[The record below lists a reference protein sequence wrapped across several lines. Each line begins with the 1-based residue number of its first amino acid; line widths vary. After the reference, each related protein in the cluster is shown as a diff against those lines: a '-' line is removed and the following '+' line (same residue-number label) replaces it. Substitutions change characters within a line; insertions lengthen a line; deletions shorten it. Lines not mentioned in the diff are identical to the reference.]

1 MISGYL
7 LDAGCFMKFKTMMV
21 FLVLWLVIVPAD
33 IHWAWGL
40 TWKDVLLSAA
50 FMVWIGFIEKRSRC
64 EKEKLDAMIGKLTQ
78 EVATRR
84 FTDAMSREH

>member
-1 MISGYL
+1 
-7 LDAGCFMKFKTMMV
+7 MKFKTMMV

-40 TWKDVLLSAA
+40 TWKDVLLTIALMA
-50 FMVWIGFIEKRSRC
+50 WIGFAEKKSRC
-64 EKEKLDAMIGKLTQ
+64 EKEDLNTTIEKLAQ

-84 FTDAMSREH
+84 FADVMNREN